1 MHAHDQRAKDAQATA
16 QSSRL
21 KTPIIVPSFKQKRLQ
36 FDIIRGP
43 IDIPRDVQL
52 REEQRLEDE
61 DDGANELLL
70 DALIG
75 DAYGDNEALDVRMTY
90 QEVLDD
96 VDIKLA
102 RTDNPYTSRIVADLH
117 LLRQYTQ
124 QLLKLGQ
131 YWLGRIDASLLV
143 ASSNHRFNDGK
154 TLARRIRGLFNYYR
168 QWHGVPQ
175 EARGGKRDS
184 ASYLD
189 NEDVFLAYR
198 TWLINQELGTISL
211 NDFLNTVN

>member
-1 MHAHDQRAKDAQATA
+1 
-16 QSSRL
+16 
-21 KTPIIVPSFKQKRLQ
+21 
-36 FDIIRGP
+36 
-43 IDIPRDVQL
+43 VQL

-70 DALIG
+70 DALIR

-102 RTDNPYTSRIVADLH
+102 RIDNPYTSRIVADLH

-131 YWLGRIDASLLV
+131 YRLRRIDASLLV
-143 ASSNHRFNDGK
+143 ASSNHRFNDRK

-168 QWHGVPQ
+168 Q
-175 EARGGKRDS
+175 
-184 ASYLD
+184 
-189 NEDVFLAYR
+189 
-198 TWLINQELGTISL
+198 
-211 NDFLNTVN
+211 

>member
-1 MHAHDQRAKDAQATA
+1 MHAHDQRAKDAQATE

-21 KTPIIVPSFKQKRLQ
+21 KTPIIVPSFKQKKLQ

-52 REEQRLEDE
+52 REEQRLEDK
-61 DDGANELLL
+61 DDGTNELLL

-75 DAYGDNEALDVRMTY
+75 TACGDDEALDVRMTY

-102 RTDNPYTSRIVADLH
+102 QTKELYTPRIIADLH

-124 QLLKLGQ
+124 QLVKLGQ
-131 YWLGRIDASLLV
+131 YRLGRVDASLLV

-168 QWHGVPQ
+168 
-175 EARGGKRDS
+175 
-184 ASYLD
+184 
-189 NEDVFLAYR
+189 
-198 TWLINQELGTISL
+198 
-211 NDFLNTVN
+211 